1 MCVKLADGKYMMC
14 EEHKAQMLCV
24 ALNHSPDYEITLPV
38 QRHPVTKQRHIESV
52 PGYVIIEDAGEQCI
66 VRFGTPDEIQQAQDI
81 ENAARQRAQEAFAK
95 AFGVTSEGDVERT
108 AAEKPN

>member
-1 MCVKLADGKYMMC
+1 MCVKLAEGKYMMC

-24 ALNHSPDYEITLPV
+24 ALNHSPDYKIALPV

-52 PGYVIIEDAGEQCI
+52 PGYVIIEDAGENCT
-66 VRFGTPDEIQQAQDI
+66 VRFGTPEEIKEVVEI
-81 ENAARQRAQEAFAK
+81 ENAAKQRAQEAFAK
-95 AFGVTSEGDVERT
+95 AFGVTSDGDVERV